1 MKVRLTKQEKRDAQ
15 AEKVKQAFSGTGR
28 FVYKNCTKGTLS
40 LTKPAMNGSRQVAAG
55 AEFEGDSYFMQF
67 TRPPE
72 NVIAFVRVIE
82 SSTPEP
88 DPTAPSPVLTEGVN
102 MENKLILDQPSTV
115 TANGTVEHVVASQ
128 TINEASP
135 NASQKEVLLNE
146 TPLDGVEIIIGD

>member
-1 MKVRLTKQEKRDAQ
+1 
-15 AEKVKQAFSGTGR
+15 
-28 FVYKNCTKGTLS
+28 
-40 LTKPAMNGSRQVAAG
+40 
-55 AEFEGDSYFMQF
+55 MQF